1 MADWQRTLRRA
12 QRRLL
17 FLFARTLVRLFG
29 FTGVRRLGSVLG
41 DLQYRVAGRER
52 RRCLHDLALLQNRS
66 LDDPAVKRQLRD
78 SYRNYATATLQVV
91 AMCDRKLDVERLR
104 AECRIDGLQVL
115 ERVCEQGNGAILLAT
130 HSGNSLLLAALLG
143 SSGYPITVVYRQAL
157 MMSAD
162 FFAEGLPR
170 YGIDGLPANDGVK
183 AYVKMR
189 RAIKQNRIVFV
200 MIDQGVKFAKDGLP
214 MRFLGKD
221 MPMPAGPA
229 QLARHT
235 GAPILPLVTLA
246 AEPIWHF
253 AIEPPVQRAPDSTLE
268 DDLSLLLQMTERQ
281 LLERPH
287 LWSWPHRRWRKFP
300 LAAS

>member
-1 MADWQRTLRRA
+1 MAEWHRTLRRG

-17 FLFARTLVRLFG
+17 FLVARTFVRACG
-29 FTGVRRLGSVLG
+29 FTGGRRLGALLG
-41 DLQYRVAGRER
+41 EMQYRFGGGER
-52 RRCLHDLALLQNRS
+52 RRCLHDLARLQNRS
-66 LDDPAVKRQLRD
+66 PNDRLVARQLRD
-78 SYRNYATATLQVV
+78 SYRNYATATLQVI
-91 AMCDRKLDVERLR
+91 AMCDRKLAVERLQ
-104 AECRIDGLQVL
+104 AECRIDGWSVL
-115 ERVCEQGNGAILLAT
+115 EQAREAGKGAILLAT
-130 HSGNSLLLAALLG
+130 HSGNNLLLAALLG
-143 SSGYPITVVYRQAL
+143 SSGWPITVVYRQAR

-170 YGIDGLPANDGVK
+170 YGIEGVPANDGVK

-235 GAPILPLVTLA
+235 GAPILPLVTMA
-246 AEPIWHF
+246 AQPIWHF
-253 AIEPPVQRAPDSTLE
+253 VIEPPVPLQPDSTLE
-268 DDLSLLLQMTERQ
+268 SDLEILLRMTERH

-300 LAAS
+300 LATL